1 MSSYSEAS
9 SSLLSLFAASVSRGS
24 PCNLAGSIRRHGTL
38 RLQTRRSITLQLLLD
53 AESIALRP
61 IVLSFVDSRWVT
73 AKGFVFFSG
82 LRILAV
88 LASTV
93 VNAPTLFSLL
103 RFSISSNIDVK
114 FGKLSILIT
123 MLMAG
128 DGSWK
133 SVENLAEKI
142 HLMIR

>member
-1 MSSYSEAS
+1 MSSYSKVS

-24 PCNLAGSIRRHGTL
+24 PCNLAGSIRGHGTL

-53 AESIALRP
+53 AESIALRSN
-61 IVLSFVDSRWVT
+61 VLSFVDSRWVT
-73 AKGFVFFSG
+73 ATGFVFLSG
-82 LRILAV
+82 LRLLAV

-93 VNAPTLFSLL
+93 VNAPVLLSLL
-103 RFSISSNIDVK
+103 RFSISSNIEVK

-123 MLMAG
+123 MLMVV

-142 HLMIR
+142 HLMIC